1 MCYLNSA
8 SDDTPEP
15 RSRANRISPIRL
27 RRERDDLHNLTGDV
41 VRMLEGHQAGDVG
54 FTGAG
59 TRLTLA
65 ATLNALEGFIQR
77 VRDVEAEVLPRP
89 VASDRLPA
97 VASAEAF

>member
-1 MCYLNSA
+1 MCYLVSP
-8 SDDTPEP
+8 SDDAPEP
-15 RSRANRISPIRL
+15 RNLPNRLSPVRL

-41 VRMLEGHQAGDVG
+41 VRMLEGHQAGDAG

-89 VASDRLPA
+89 VGSDRLPA
-97 VASAEAF
+97 VASVGSL

>member
-1 MCYLNSA
+1 MCYLSSA
-8 SDDTPEP
+8 SDDMPEP
-15 RSRANRISPIRL
+15 RNLPNRLSPVRL

-65 ATLNALEGFIQR
+65 ATLNALEAFIQR
-77 VRDVEAEVLPRP
+77 VREVEGEMLPKPVL
-89 VASDRLPA
+89 SDRLPA
-97 VASAEAF
+97 VASVGIL